1 MVTID
6 VEQRDVK
13 ASDRLEVFDR
23 LMDAAGEIMC
33 GGLKRL
39 LNAELDAEVTGGLGR
54 GWRELR
60 EQSGERDAPWSC
72 HRCGNQKAKAMGRD
86 GHYSRSLQTL
96 SGGLVGVQ
104 VPMLECQVCGA
115 SVDIEFAALPKHK
128 HLWLDVDEEILFSY
142 GADEALR
149 HIAERVGKQLG
160 WPVSPSSVQRR
171 VHALAGAL
179 EQWRG
184 RRWEVVPDVLMIDG
198 IWFTLMEPTEE
209 RYMDRSGRQRA
220 RHRKVKRVAIVVL
233 GLWSQTGEKEILDFT
248 ISAGEDED
256 TVLEL
261 LNGLHLRGITEEH
274 VKLITSDGA
283 GGIIAAI
290 ETAYPTVARQRCV
303 FHKLKNVGDNLR
315 DTTHRKETLNAA
327 ASIYEATTQ
336 QEAERRLEQFAAA
349 WELKEPVA
357 VASLRID
364 FRASL
369 AYLRPLG
376 IEQPQRFRTTNALE
390 GGVQRRLRIKLDK
403 ATAFHSPFGAEAAL
417 FLAAVRINTHERG
430 APWVYEAHQLIKT
443 IPCRNP

>member
-1 MVTID
+1 M
-6 VEQRDVK
+6 
-13 ASDRLEVFDR
+13 
-23 LMDAAGEIMC
+23 
-33 GGLKRL
+33 
-39 LNAELDAEVTGGLGR
+39 
-54 GWRELR
+54 
-60 EQSGERDAPWSC
+60 
-72 HRCGNQKAKAMGRD
+72 
-86 GHYSRSLQTL
+86 
-96 SGGLVGVQ
+96 
-104 VPMLECQVCGA
+104 
-115 SVDIEFAALPKHK
+115 
-128 HLWLDVDEEILFSY
+128 
-142 GADEALR
+142 
-149 HIAERVGKQLG
+149 
-160 WPVSPSSVQRR
+160 
-171 VHALAGAL
+171 AGAL

-209 RYMDRSGRQRA
+209 RYTDRSGRQRP
-220 RHRKVKRVAIVVL
+220 RYRKVKRVAIVVL

-290 ETAYPTVARQRCV
+290 ETAYPTVARQPRV

-357 VASLRID
+357 VASLRSD

-403 ATAFHSPFGAEAAL
+403 ATAFHSPLGAEAAL
-417 FLAAVRINTHERG
+417 FLAALRINTHERG